1 MENETKILHE
11 INKYENNFKIL
22 PTKNTN
28 FLKKCFWIKCK
39 NNFSQNILKNS
50 LENAD
55 NKNII
60 EKSLIKNDKIMNLK
74 HLNKSKYKIRNTQ
87 YYPIKLSKKLK
98 NESRKEIEK
107 NKKDVKNDT
116 LISKFNKYTFMD
128 NDSWIKFS
136 KNTYREND
144 NIFSLNQFA
153 INHINRVIKIHNII
167 FKKRQEKKSNQP
179 KKREI
184 NKKLYKNSNRIFNK
198 EQSEN
203 EKSFANFGK
212 YKESNK
218 INDNDN
224 NNMNMDNIKLMKK
237 DSIVQLDFSSY
248 EDKDKFYSPDKIKKR
263 NKNIKKN
270 YISNKNKL
278 FISRLKKYRKKNNE
292 NIGSKT
298 NSIIYNI
305 NESADLPLFS
315 KRKNNFFLEESNYS
329 NSGQNS
335 FNAKNNKSIYINK
348 PINFKSNSI
357 KVDNLK
363 NNNLPKI
370 KFIPQIEKKSNSVF
384 Y

>member
-28 FLKKCFWIKCK
+28 FLKKCFWIKSK

-74 HLNKSKYKIRNTQ
+74 HLNKSMYKIRNTQ
-87 YYPIKLSKKLK
+87 YYPIKLSEKLK

-128 NDSWIKFS
+128 NDSWINFS

-224 NNMNMDNIKLMKK
+224 NNMNMGDIKLMKK

-248 EDKDKFYSPDKIKKR
+248 EDKDKFYSTDKIKKR

-278 FISRLKKYRKKNNE
+278 YISKLKKFRKKNNE

-315 KRKNNFFLEESNYS
+315 KRKNNFFWRNQIIQIL
-329 NSGQNS
+329 GKILLMQ
-335 FNAKNNKSIYINK
+335 KIINR
-348 PINFKSNSI
+348 
-357 KVDNLK
+357 
-363 NNNLPKI
+363 
-370 KFIPQIEKKSNSVF
+370 FILISQLILNRIQ
-384 Y
+384 